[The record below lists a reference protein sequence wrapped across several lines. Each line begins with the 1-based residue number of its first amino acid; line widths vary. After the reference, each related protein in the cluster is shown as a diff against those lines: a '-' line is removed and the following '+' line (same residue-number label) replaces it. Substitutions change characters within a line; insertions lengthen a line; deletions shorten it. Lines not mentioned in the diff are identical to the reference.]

1 MGRTANTVLP
11 IRKVAVADLIGIN
24 DLLGNWDHW
33 ERRRADVQ
41 GRRRRSD
48 SEIFQLFHK
57 PLWCVE
63 DESAYRALHFGA
75 AKRFGVEDLF
85 KGLTAEGPDPNK

>member
-1 MGRTANTVLP
+1 VDDGATV
-11 IRKVAVADLIGIN
+11 RKVAIADLIGIN

-41 GRRRRSD
+41 RRRRRSD
-48 SEIFQLFHK
+48 GEIFQLFHK

-63 DESAYRALHFGA
+63 DEPAYRALHFGA
-75 AKRFGVEDLF
+75 AKRFGVADLF
-85 KGLTAEGPDPNK
+85 DGLTADGPDPHR